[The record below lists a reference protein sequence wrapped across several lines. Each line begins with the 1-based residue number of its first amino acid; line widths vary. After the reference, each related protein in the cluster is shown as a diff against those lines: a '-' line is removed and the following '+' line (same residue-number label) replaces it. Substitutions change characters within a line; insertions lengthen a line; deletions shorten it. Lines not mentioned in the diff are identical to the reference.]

1 MSFDRDVARKL
12 IEEDR
17 LWIQSIREE
26 VVRRAQRLHA
36 AASRLESGAVG
47 SAVSAVEQ
55 ARSLDAL
62 DGLRQTIRARLEAL
76 P

>member
-47 SAVSAVEQ
+47 NAASAAEQ
-55 ARSLDAL
+55 TRSLDAL

>member
-36 AASRLESGAVG
+36 AAGEQQALLLEVPRG
-47 SAVSAVEQ
+47 
-55 ARSLDAL
+55 
-62 DGLRQTIRARLEAL
+62 
-76 P
+76 